1 MQSIMPILA
10 IIVVLVI
17 VVVAFR
23 VFSAPG
29 SGDMVRRAG
38 RVARPEPTGPM
49 PRQPIVTTLQPG
61 DAISFWDGDDR
72 VVESVIECREEIGA
86 RTSRWRWATLSGEW
100 VVETAP
106 DENALYTAQKV
117 IYQGSEEF
125 FALTA
130 EPQEN
135 GALKLFESRVRD
147 QTIGR
152 SPETV
157 TFDGKSWTLEST
169 GTFLAT
175 PVGPAPTQPVWADIS
190 PNPADN
196 VYFELRGEDGEQG
209 LGIWTSHI
217 LLLQG
222 RTLEDSDI
230 HDIYPG
236 GGSVNP

>member
-1 MQSIMPILA
+1 M
-10 IIVVLVI
+10 
-17 VVVAFR
+17 
-23 VFSAPG
+23 
-29 SGDMVRRAG
+29 
-38 RVARPEPTGPM
+38 
-49 PRQPIVTTLQPG
+49 
-61 DAISFWDGDDR
+61 
-72 VVESVIECREEIGA
+72 IECREEIGA

-100 VVETAP
+100 VLETAP
-106 DENALYTAQKV
+106 DENALYTEQKV

-125 FALTA
+125 YALTA

-135 GALKLFESRVRD
+135 GALKLFEARVRD

-152 SPETV
+152 SPVTV
-157 TFDGKSWTLEST
+157 NIRREVVDT
-169 GTFLAT
+169 GEHRARSS
-175 PVGPAPTQPVWADIS
+175 PRRVGPRPPSRVWADIS

-236 GGSVNP
+236 EGVSTHEPGPGTGVGRSS